1 MLRRLVGSLCAHGSF
16 GRGYRILQ
24 QFSQSFVPPV
34 VIEAEGQ
41 KHQPENEEAE
51 DAKDGV
57 EFPHVDHEDVLAQDQ
72 GEREQDG

>member
-1 MLRRLVGSLCAHGSF
+1 M
-16 GRGYRILQ
+16 
-24 QFSQSFVPPV
+24 PPV